1 MHMNVV
7 IVTPPLVQL
16 NCPYPAGGY
25 LKGFFKEFVPE
36 LKEKGGQAFVK
47 WMDLNIELFHAVFC
61 ADGLRRLFD
70 LTGKKVLQLV
80 EEAEK
85 QGDEGTALNL
95 RRYISSKD
103 AWCEWIDFIVEI
115 LCDGSKA
122 FSGREKAHQ
131 FLFSPF
137 VPRGNRMD
145 SFLTGLGREPTVD
158 DVRFL
163 CSYALADLADYITFA
178 FDKDF
183 SLIRYA
189 EEVTAVENL
198 DFSEVEK
205 HLDSPVLKYFY
216 EPVLEKCFNKD
227 DEEQTFFC
235 VSVPFAGTF
244 VPALYT
250 ARFIKQKFGQK
261 AIVSLGGGF
270 VNTDLRD
277 FTDSRFA
284 AYADMLSFD
293 RGYGSYIALFKAM
306 NLTAGVKSG
315 QEVKSLSAAL
325 KNCDALY
332 KLRLFVNDN
341 GDNGDSLGGSAK
353 GDCKNGDSLVST
365 FISKVLWQDQELEN
379 QENLITAEVVPDY
392 SDIDFSRYPRVCDEK
407 NPMHRLWT
415 DGTWLKAYLAHGC
428 YWHKCAFCDT
438 KLDYVCGY
446 KPVNVE
452 KLFNGLLATARQK
465 GIYGIHFVDEALP
478 AACLKKF
485 ALLNAQ
491 NGKKLYFWGNIRFEK
506 VFSKDFAAFL
516 SYCGFGAVSAGIEVA
531 TGTGLQN
538 IKKGTDLDSI
548 VSACAAFKEAGI
560 LVHAYMIYGF
570 WYDTAQTIIDS
581 METLRQFFEAGL
593 LDSAFWH
600 KFSLTKNS
608 ELYEKLKASWKGGAE
623 FAKYGRPLEAA
634 LDSWMHGKKLEQKV
648 QKWFDFPVPAPTVK
662 KDFVDKA
669 IERYEQVSRSK
680 TKGEPYWLGSTPI
693 LTVNKGDNPELHW
706 FYLQEEYSVRAR
718 DLFGSKDD
726 DTPSSL
732 IELLC
737 SLRPEAPEEVR
748 QKNILQITKS
758 AGLQKALEKLHNRGL
773 VFIP

>member
-25 LKGFFKEFVPE
+25 LKGFFEEFVPE
-36 LKEKGGQAFVK
+36 LNEKGGQACVK
-47 WMDLNIELFHAVFC
+47 WMDLNIELFHALFGV
-61 ADGLRRLFD
+61 DGLRRLFD

-85 QGDEGTALNL
+85 QGDEGTAFNL

-145 SFLTGLGREPTVD
+145 SFLEGLGREPTVD

-205 HLDSPVLKYFY
+205 HLDSPVLKHFY

-227 DEEQTFFC
+227 DVKPLCGKFADSSAGKQTFFC

-250 ARFIKQKFGQK
+250 ARFIKKKFGQK

-277 FTDSRFA
+277 FSDTRFA

-293 RGYGSYIALFKAM
+293 RGYGSYIGLFKMMADE
-306 NLTAGVKSG
+306 SG
-315 QEVKSLSAAL
+315 WKSLADVV
-325 KNCDALY
+325 KNCDGLY
-332 KLRLFVNDN
+332 KLRIFADN
-341 GDNGDSLGGSAK
+341 GDNP
-353 GDCKNGDSLVST
+353 V
-365 FISKVLWQDQELEN
+365 SKVLWHDEELEK
-379 QENLITAEVVPDY
+379 QEDLITAEVVPDY

-452 KLFNGLLATARQK
+452 KLFNGLLASARQK

-538 IKKGTDLDSI
+538 IQKGTDLDSI

-608 ELYEKLKASWKGGAE
+608 ELYEKLKATWKGGAE
-623 FAKYGRPLEAA
+623 FTKYGRPLEAA

-648 QKWFDFPVPAPTVK
+648 QKWFDFPVPAPSVK

-669 IERYEQVSRSK
+669 IERYEQMSSSK
-680 TKGEPYWLGSTPI
+680 TTGEPYWLGSDPVIAGSRTGSAGTGA
-693 LTVNKGDNPELHW
+693 LCW
-706 FYLQEEYSVRAR
+706 FYLQEEHCVSVKEMFR
-718 DLFGSKDD
+718 KNDD
-726 DTPSSL
+726 VSSDSL
-732 IELLC
+732 IQLLHN
-737 SLRPEAPEEVR
+737 LRPETTSEEREQALAVI
-748 QKNILQITKS
+748 KKSKPLQNALQRLRN
-758 AGLQKALEKLHNRGL
+758 AGV
-773 VFIP
+773 VFV

>member
-1 MHMNVV
+1 MNVI

-16 NCPYPAGGY
+16 NTPYPSGAY
-25 LKGFFKEFVPE
+25 LSGFFKDNYSAD
-36 LKEKGGQAFVK
+36 GSQVK
-47 WMDLNIELFHAVFC
+47 WFDLNIELFHSIFC
-61 ADGLRRLFD
+61 KEGLTRLFV
-70 LTGKKVLQLV
+70 LTEKKVLWLV
-80 EEAEK
+80 DEAEK
-85 QGDEGTALNL
+85 KGDSRTAFNL

-137 VPRGNRMD
+137 VPRGNRMEG
-145 SFLTGLGREPTVD
+145 FLEGLGREPTVD

-198 DFSEVEK
+198 DFLEVEK
-205 HLDSPVLKYFY
+205 HLDSPVLKHFY

-227 DEEQTFFC
+227 DVKPLCSNVADSSDGEQTLFC

-250 ARFIKQKFGQK
+250 ARFIKQKFGAN

-277 FTDSRFA
+277 FSDPRFA

-293 RGYGSYIALFKAM
+293 RGYGSYIGLFKM
-306 NLTAGVKSG
+306 MTAESGWKPLADVVKDCG
-315 QEVKSLSAAL
+315 E
-325 KNCDALY
+325 LY
-332 KLRLFVNDN
+332 KLRIFADN
-341 GDNGDSLGGSAK
+341 GDNP
-353 GDCKNGDSLVST
+353 V
-365 FISKVLWQDQELEN
+365 SKVLWHDQELEN

-446 KPVNVE
+446 RPVNVE
-452 KLFNGLLATARQK
+452 KLFNGLLATAGQK

-570 WYDTAQTIIDS
+570 WYDTAQTVIDS

-608 ELYEKLKASWKGGAE
+608 ELYEKLKTSWKGGAE
-623 FAKYGRPLEAA
+623 FTKYGRPLETA

-669 IERYEQVSRSK
+669 IERYEQVSSSK

-693 LTVNKGDNPELHW
+693 LTANNGDNPKNNGDNPELHW

-718 DLFGSKDD
+718 ELFGGKDD
-726 DTPSSL
+726 DTPSSF

-737 SLRPEAPEEVR
+737 GLRPEAPEEVR
-748 QKNILQITKS
+748 QKKILQITKS
-758 AGLQKALEKLHNRGL
+758 AGLQKALEKLHNKGL